1 MKYNRRQNVTA
12 GSLPCLFS
20 ISAVVQL
27 FCTCVVVLWTP
38 KDKIFYTCLN
48 LDLCVVPLHFCSL
61 FGYLSYPGFYHK
73 HFILAISL
81 KKKWEELFC
90 STDFTFSRGSF
101 QSKDQTRISC
111 TAGEFFSSEPP
122 RGNGYPL
129 QYSCLEISKDRGAW
143 WAIGHRVTN
152 SWTEFK

>member
-81 KKKWEELFC
+81 KKNGKNCFALLT
-90 STDFTFSRGSF
+90 SLSPGDLSNPRIKPGSPALQVNSF
-101 QSKDQTRISC
+101 LLNHQ
-111 TAGEFFSSEPP
+111 

-143 WAIGHRVTN
+143 WAIGHGVAKSQT
-152 SWTEFK
+152 